1 MTAPILHDA
10 WIDRARAVA
19 VEDELARRGHHLKR
33 QGQELVGPC
42 PLCGGTD
49 RFGVH
54 LIRQMWNCRGCN
66 VGGDVI
72 SLVRHLDGCS
82 FGAATETLIGAHRQL
97 PVIAQKRATKP
108 SRIEPATST
117 EAALRLWDEARP
129 IPGTLAARYLAHR
142 GISDLPPEHEEVL
155 RFHPRCVFGHDAD
168 NRSVHHPC
176 MLALVRDAITNEPK
190 AVYRTALMRD
200 GIKVGRM
207 AYGPVRGGAIKLWPD
222 EYVGAGLVIGEG
234 VETTLAAA
242 TCIEHRATLLQPA
255 WAVVAAGNM
264 ATFPVLSG
272 IEALTVLVDNDAN
285 GAGQNAAA
293 TCARRWQSA
302 GREVTRLTIN
312 KIGADFNDAVRA

>member
-54 LIRQMWNCRGCN
+54 LIRQIWNCRGCN

-142 GISDLPPEHEEVL
+142 GISDLPPEHEEELFTRYRPQRLVAPPML
-155 RFHPRCVFGHDAD
+155 W
-168 NRSVHHPC
+168 VHHVTFTPPP
-176 MLALVRDAITNEPK
+176 VQPDGRAIVIVYVESGPAGLCAEPVVTLE
-190 AVYRTALMRD
+190 AQYTLPSSGD
-200 GIKVGRM
+200 GSRF
-207 AYGPVRGGAIKLWPD
+207 L
-222 EYVGAGLVIGEG
+222 VGAGPRYPL
-234 VETTLAAA
+234 
-242 TCIEHRATLLQPA
+242 RLQ
-255 WAVVAAGNM
+255 
-264 ATFPVLSG
+264 S
-272 IEALTVLVDNDAN
+272 
-285 GAGQNAAA
+285 
-293 TCARRWQSA
+293 
-302 GREVTRLTIN
+302 RLRI
-312 KIGADFNDAVRA
+312 